1 MTLFELKQIEVQYS
15 KNDFKIL
22 LPQEIGTFRN
32 KMEREPQKTPQIE
45 KICILY
51 IYR

>member
-22 LPQEIGTFRN
+22 LLQEIGTFGN
-32 KMEREPQKTPQIE
+32 KIEREPQKPSPN
-45 KICILY
+45 
-51 IYR
+51 

>member
-32 KMEREPQKTPQIE
+32 KIEREPEKTRPN
-45 KICILY
+45 
-51 IYR
+51 